1 MPSAKTKLK
10 VSDIDKVSKK
20 LDVFMEKLPAQEQE
34 VLGWILAR
42 AQAAGDA
49 TEAVKSISPAKVG
62 TAAARP
68 AVSSTLARA
77 AGLNQ
82 AAGSEIGVTWKHSF
96 GKVALDRSTPVTKV
110 ATKAVRKTIR

>member
-49 TEAVKSISPAKVG
+49 TEAVKSVAG
-62 TAAARP
+62 TAARP

-96 GKVALDRSTPVTKV
+96 GKVALDRGTPVTKV
-110 ATKAVRKTIR
+110 ATKAVRKTVR